1 MSPTATNSYA
11 VAPVE
16 KKYDCFIS
24 YCKRVA
30 GTEDRANWL
39 HEAVSTAGCASTD
52 CRDPLRLAPSLISC

>member
-1 MSPTATNSYA
+1 MSRTATNSYA

-39 HEAVSTAGCASTD
+39 HEAVSTAGCASTVH
-52 CRDPLRLAPSLISC
+52 